1 MPTEIIMPKLG
12 MSMEEGTIV
21 EWVKK
26 KGESVTKGETVVV
39 ISSEKIEK
47 DIEAPDDGILLEI
60 SAEQDETVEVGKAIG
75 FIGQIGETIDTG
87 ETSPGAQETASA
99 VESIPKIERKL
110 PDLHVKPRISPA
122 ARKLARAS
130 GIDVKDITGTG
141 PQGRV
146 TRSDIERAIK
156 IRDSKER
163 NKEEDN
169 QTIKNID
176 QERQETWKNG
186 VTIHPV
192 AGMRKVIA
200 KRMFDSLKE
209 SAQLTI
215 QMRADVTEL
224 LDLQK
229 KMRASMQEAGE
240 RVKLTVTDF
249 VARAAILA
257 LQKHERM
264 NSLYKDN
271 RIYTYE
277 GVHLGIAV
285 AIDGGLVVPVVMNAE
300 ELPIGRLSEK
310 IRQLSEKARSQT
322 LSRDEMEGST
332 FTITTLGAYGV
343 EFFTPVL
350 NPPEVGI
357 LGVGTIT
364 TAPAYVGQELK
375 PCHSLPL
382 SLTFDHRAIDG
393 APASEFLSTIKMYLE
408 NPYRMVVY

>member
-75 FIGQIGETIDTG
+75 FIGQIGETIDMG

-169 QTIKNID
+169 QAIKNID

-332 FTITTLGAYGV
+332 FTITTLGAFGV